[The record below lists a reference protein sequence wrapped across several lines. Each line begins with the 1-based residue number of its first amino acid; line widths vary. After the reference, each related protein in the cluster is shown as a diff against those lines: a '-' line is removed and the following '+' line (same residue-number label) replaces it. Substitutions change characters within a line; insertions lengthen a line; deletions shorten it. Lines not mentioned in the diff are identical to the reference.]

1 MMASKDKKPISQE
14 DREMYEWI
22 AKKLQDRAEGREE
35 VFSEEDL
42 KPWGDEPAVAEGNTV
57 PANKQF
63 GRHAETK
70 SVSESERLQEQLEP
84 IIHPEENEDGNK
96 QEVEHD

>member
-22 AKKLQDRAEGREE
+22 SKKLQDRAEGKEE

-42 KPWGDEPAVAEGNTV
+42 KPWGDEPTVTEGNTV
-57 PANKQF
+57 PTNKQF
-63 GRHAETK
+63 GRHHTRPA
-70 SVSESERLQEQLEP
+70 SESERLQEQLEP
-84 IIHPEENEDGNK
+84 IIHQEEDEAGNI